1 MDLEQKCSTMAK
13 EIIYQMKETKE
24 LLSMLLLSC
33 DNYSDLWDDFFNL
46 KEKFW
51 PECPYQWYVVTE
63 SKDCE
68 RENVRAIKCGKE
80 LNWSGRFR
88 KAVQTVATPFIGIYL
103 EDYFIN
109 SPIDSERIEQ
119 LVILM
124 NEKRVDFLD
133 LGNVFKHKI
142 NQPNKQYFADHLM
155 IIDKHLRYGLDTA
168 AAIWKKEYLLEKL
181 GEGDYSAWRFEAD
194 RCAEAAT
201 EEGYNG
207 LILVDDR
214 ISFNVSEIPVVVQGM
229 FYPPVIEDFRKRGY
243 EIDTSKRKI
252 MSGTQKFKYDFKR
265 WCVRIPFGH
274 KFMKWFGTKFL
285 GYKFFTED

>member
-1 MDLEQKCSTMAK
+1 
-13 EIIYQMKETKE
+13 MKETKE

-63 SKDCE
+63 SKDYE
-68 RENVRAIKCGKE
+68 RENVSVIKCGKE
-80 LNWSGRFR
+80 LNWTGRFR

-124 NEKRVDFLD
+124 NEKGVDFLD

-142 NQPNKQYFADHLM
+142 NQPNKQYFADHLR

-229 FYPPVIEDFRKRGY
+229 FYPPVIEDFLKRGY

-265 WCVRIPFGH
+265 WCGRIPFGH
-274 KFMKWFGTKFL
+274 KFMKWFGTKFM

>member
-1 MDLEQKCSTMAK
+1 MNEVNKQ
-13 EIIYQMKETKE
+13 
-24 LLSMLLLSC
+24 LSILVLSC
-33 DNYSDLWDDFFNL
+33 DNYSDLWDDFFKL

-51 PECPYQWYVVTE
+51 PDCPYHWYVVTE
-63 SKDCE
+63 SKDYQ
-68 RENVRAIKCGKE
+68 RENVGVIKCGKE
-80 LNWSGRFR
+80 LNWAGRFR
-88 KAVQTVATPFIGIYL
+88 KAVQTVDTPLVGVFL
-103 EDYFIN
+103 EDYYIN
-109 SPIDSERIEQ
+109 ATIDNERIRG
-119 LVILM
+119 LVDFSI
-124 NEKRVDFLD
+124 EKGVDFLD

-181 GEGDYSAWRFEAD
+181 GEGDYSAWKFEAD
-194 RCAEAAT
+194 RCTEAAS

-229 FYPPVIEDFRKRGY
+229 FYPPIIEDFCKRGY

-252 MSGTQKFKYDFKR
+252 MSGYQRFKYDFKR
-265 WCVRIPFGH
+265 WCAKIPFGH

-285 GYKFFTED
+285 GYKFFTD

>member
-1 MDLEQKCSTMAK
+1 MSVLNKQ
-13 EIIYQMKETKE
+13 
-24 LLSMLLLSC
+24 LSILVLSC

-63 SKDCE
+63 SIDYQ
-68 RENVRAIKCGKE
+68 RENVGVIKCGKE
-80 LNWSGRFR
+80 LNWAGRFR
-88 KAVQTVATPFIGIYL
+88 KAVQSVDTPLVGVFL
-103 EDYFIN
+103 EDYYIN
-109 SPIDSERIEQ
+109 APIDNERIKG
-119 LVILM
+119 LVDFAI
-124 NEKRVDFLD
+124 EKEVDFLD

-142 NQPNKQYFADHLM
+142 NQPNKQFFADHLI

-181 GEGDYSAWRFEAD
+181 GDDDYSAWKFEAD
-194 RCAEAAT
+194 RCAEAAS
-201 EEGYNG
+201 ERGYNG

-229 FYPPVIEDFRKRGY
+229 FYPPIIEDFRKRGY
-243 EIDTSKRKI
+243 ELNTSKRKI
-252 MSGTQKFKYDFKR
+252 MSGYQKFKYDFKR
-265 WCVRIPFGH
+265 WCGSIPFGH

-285 GYKFFTED
+285 GYKFFTN

>member
-1 MDLEQKCSTMAK
+1 MS
-13 EIIYQMKETKE
+13 ETNTQ
-24 LLSMLLLSC
+24 LSILVLSC
-33 DNYSDLWDDFFNL
+33 DNYCDLWDDFFNL

-51 PECPYQWYVVTE
+51 PECPYQWYVVAE
-63 SKDCE
+63 SKDYE
-68 RENVRAIKCGKE
+68 RVNVNVIKCGKE
-80 LNWSGRFR
+80 LNWAGRFR
-88 KAVQTVATPFIGIYL
+88 KAVQSVDTPLVGVFL
-103 EDYFIN
+103 EDYYIN
-109 SPIDSERIEQ
+109 APIDNERIKGLVD
-119 LVILM
+119 LVI
-124 NEKRVDFLD
+124 EKGVDFLD

-181 GEGDYSAWRFEAD
+181 GDGDYSAWKFEAD
-194 RCAEAAT
+194 RCAEAASKD
-201 EEGYNG
+201 GYKG

-229 FYPPVIEDFRKRGY
+229 FYPPIIKDFRKRGY

-252 MSGTQKFKYDFKR
+252 MSGYQKFKYDFKR
-265 WCVRIPFGH
+265 WCGRIPFGH
-274 KFMKWFGTKFL
+274 KFMKWFGTRFL

>member
-1 MDLEQKCSTMAK
+1 
-13 EIIYQMKETKE
+13 MKETKD
-24 LLSMLLLSC
+24 LLSILVLSC

-51 PECPYQWYVVTE
+51 PSCPYKWYVVTE
-63 SKDCE
+63 SKDFK
-68 RENVRAIKCGKE
+68 RENVDVIKCGKE
-80 LNWSGRFR
+80 LNWAGRFR
-88 KAVQTVATPFIGIYL
+88 KAVQTVSTPLVGVFL

-109 SPIDSERIEQ
+109 APIDDDRIKE
-119 LVILM
+119 LVAFSV
-124 NEKRVDFLD
+124 EKGVDFLD

-142 NQPNKQYFADHLM
+142 NQPNKQYFTEHLM

-181 GEGDYSAWRFEAD
+181 GEGDYSAWKFEAD

-214 ISFNVSEIPVVVQGM
+214 ISFNVSEIPVVVQGK
-229 FYPPVIEDFRKRGY
+229 FYPPVIADFRKRGY
-243 EIDTSKRKI
+243 EIDTSKRTV
-252 MSGTQKFKYDFKR
+252 MSWKQKFNYDFKR
-265 WCVRIPFGH
+265 WCGRIPFGH

-285 GYKFFTED
+285 GYKFFTTE